1 MSQLKVNALVSY
13 SGNTVTLGTSGDTI
27 NVASGVT
34 FNTASATVNYPAGS
48 ITNAAINASAAIA
61 YSKLNLS
68 NSIVNADIASN
79 AAIATTK
86 LGAGAV
92 LQVVTATD
100 STERSTSS
108 ASFVTGSNTLSV
120 SITPSS
126 ASNKIFI
133 ITNTAA
139 GNDGNALTIF
149 RDATNLGNGT
159 AGMAFATSGVSAC
172 ISVLDSPN
180 TTSSITYQLY
190 FRSTNGSTQYINNI
204 TGKGSITVFEIA
216 G

>member
-34 FNTASATVNYPAGS
+34 FNTASATINYPAGS
-48 ITNAAINASAAIA
+48 IANAA
-61 YSKLNLS
+61 
-68 NSIVNADIASN
+68 IASN

-92 LQVVTATD
+92 LQVVSANDATQ
-100 STERSTSS
+100 RSTSS
-108 ASFVTGSNTLSV
+108 TSYVTASNTLSV

-126 ASNKIFI
+126 SSNKILI
-133 ITNTAA
+133 IGNTTMTNNTA
-139 GNDGNALTIF
+139 NKFSYLTVF
-149 RDATNLGNGT
+149 RDSTNLISAGT
-159 AGMAFATSGVSAC
+159 AAFVNFYSRDSLDYNSNGFSF
-172 ISVLDSPN
+172 LDSPSS
-180 TTSSITYQLY
+180 TSTITYQVYLKAD
-190 FRSTNGSTQYINNI
+190 TGSTAYINASDS
-204 TGKGSITVFEIA
+204 TGALTAFEIK